1 MAPKDKKTASPD
13 DRQSQRERE
22 FEEAILTAGDRAMKR
37 LLEELKSQ
45 RK

>member
-1 MAPKDKKTASPD
+1 MAQRDKGKKSPGG
-13 DRQSQRERE
+13 RQRQQQE